1 MSAQDWPEAIM
12 KRLLSRVFIAGLLLA
27 AAAESQAACNNSGSF
42 EHWLSEFKAEARAKG
57 ISPRAIAALDGVTF
71 DQTVIN
77 SDRRQ
82 SVFSQSFLEFSDR
95 MANKNRIESGR
106 ARIAKNKAMFDKI
119 EQKFGVP
126 ASVIVAFWALE
137 TDFGANNGNQPTLR
151 SLATLAYDCR
161 RPEKFRAELLDALR
175 IVQRGDLA
183 PDEMKGPW
191 AGEMGQTQFVP
202 SIYLKYGID
211 FDGDGRA
218 DLIHSTPDALASS
231 ANYLAG
237 LGWRRGEPWLK
248 EVRVPERMDW
258 AEADLTVERS
268 LSEWQQKGVRI
279 ADGSSVPG
287 SLPAALLLP
296 MGRNGPAFLAFQNFK
311 VYLEWNQ
318 SLVYCTT
325 VAYLSTRIDGAPA
338 VYRGNAVPFGYEP
351 TKELQTLL
359 RTRGLY
365 SGDVDGKL
373 GLATRAS
380 VRKAQQKYGLP
391 ADSYPSPELIARLQ
405 SR

>member
-1 MSAQDWPEAIM
+1 MS
-12 KRLLSRVFIAGLLLA
+12 RLLFSALFASLALA
-27 AAAESQAACNNSGSF
+27 APAAVSAACVNTESF
-42 EHWLSEFKAEARAKG
+42 ERWLSEFKAEARAKG
-57 ISPRAIAALDGVTF
+57 ISPRAIAALDGVAF
-71 DQTVIN
+71 DQGVIN

-106 ARIAKNKAMFDKI
+106 ARIAKNKAMFDRI

-126 ASVIVAFWALE
+126 APVIVAYWALE
-137 TDFGANNGNQPTLR
+137 TDFGANNGHLPTLR

-175 IVQRGDLA
+175 IAQRGDLT
-183 PDEMKGPW
+183 PDEMRGPW

-211 FDGDGRA
+211 FDGDGKA
-218 DLIHSTPDALASS
+218 DLIRSSGDALASS

-258 AEADLTVERS
+258 AEADLAIEHTAGEWERM
-268 LSEWQQKGVRI
+268 GVRI
-279 ADGSSVPG
+279 ADGSRVPG
-287 SLPAALLLP
+287 GLSASLLLP
-296 MGRNGPAFLAFQNFK
+296 MGRNGPAFLAFRNFR
-311 VYLEWNQ
+311 VFLEWNQ
-318 SLVYCTT
+318 SLVYSAT
-325 VAYLSTRIDGAPA
+325 VAYLATRIDGAPP
-338 VYRGNAVPFGYEP
+338 VNRGHAVPYGYEP
-351 TKELQTLL
+351 TKELQALL
-359 RTRGLY
+359 RSRGLY
-365 SGDVDGKL
+365 NGEVDGKL

-380 VRKAQQKYGLP
+380 VKKAQQKFGLP
-391 ADSYPSPELIARLQ
+391 ADSYPSPELLAKLQ

>member
-1 MSAQDWPEAIM
+1 MRRPLIGAM
-12 KRLLSRVFIAGLLLA
+12 LAGLFLA
-27 AAAESQAACNNSGSF
+27 AAAETSAACTNTGSF
-42 EHWLSEFKAEARAKG
+42 ERWLSEFRAEARAQG
-57 ISPRAIAALDGVTF
+57 ISPRAIAALDGVTL
-71 DQTVIN
+71 DPNVIA

-95 MANKNRIESGR
+95 MANRNRIEAGR
-106 ARIAKNKAMFDKI
+106 GKIAKYKAIFDRIK
-119 EQKFGVP
+119 EKWGVP
-126 ASVIVAFWALE
+126 APVIVAYWGLE
-137 TDFGANNGNQPTLR
+137 TDFGANNGHLPTLR
-151 SLATLAYDCR
+151 SLATMAYDCR

-175 IVQRGDLA
+175 IVQRGDL
-183 PDEMKGPW
+183 PPGEMRGPW

-202 SIYLKYGID
+202 SIYLKYGVD
-211 FDGDGRA
+211 FDGDGRV
-218 DLIHSTPDALASS
+218 DLIHSVPDVLASS

-258 AEADLTVERS
+258 AQADLSIEHPV
-268 LSEWQQKGVRI
+268 SEWERMGVHI

-287 SLPAALLLP
+287 NLRAALLLP
-296 MGRNGPAFLAFQNFK
+296 MGKNGPAFLAFQNFK
-311 VYLEWNQ
+311 VFLEWNQ
-318 SLVYCTT
+318 SLVYSTT
-325 VAYLSTRIDGAPA
+325 VAYLATRIAGAPP
-338 VYRGNAVPFGYEP
+338 VMRGHAVPYGYGP
-351 TKELQTLL
+351 TKELQALL
-359 RTRGLY
+359 RGRGFY
-365 SGDVDGKL
+365 DGDVDGKL